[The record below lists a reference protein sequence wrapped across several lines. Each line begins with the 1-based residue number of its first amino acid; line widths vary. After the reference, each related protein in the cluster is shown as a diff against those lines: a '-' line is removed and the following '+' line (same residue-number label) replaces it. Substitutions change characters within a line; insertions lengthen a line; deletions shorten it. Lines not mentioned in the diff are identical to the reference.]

1 MLALKVQ
8 VEFAEVLG
16 KLRERQATVS
26 DLSQLLSLVKLHKRE
41 IPDDVKLVILS
52 IPNIVLR
59 DNCELKNSV
68 GEWVSKNGEYFA
80 GNCAELEEWSEK
92 FNSKCFDLNDMSN
105 FMEYV
110 LEDPGRLNSDFYL
123 RNPEVTLRDDVC
135 IKSERKFQNEQT
147 IYAMVLE
154 KALMM

>member
-68 GEWVSKNGEYFA
+68 GEWVSKNGGYFA

-135 IKSERKFQNEQT
+135 IKSERKFQNEQI

>member
-8 VEFAEVLG
+8 VEFDEVLG

-92 FNSKCFDLNDMSN
+92 FNSNCFDLNDMSN

-135 IKSERKFQNEQT
+135 IKSERKFQNEQI